1 MVIAFETKKI
11 RQLCESNTKAKIILG
26 NDAAE
31 KLKHRLADLR
41 AVNSVTELIMGNP
54 RQVDHSDYDQYK
66 VSISDD
72 IFIYFKANH
81 NSNPL
86 LPNKDVDWT
95 KVSRIKIVK
104 IGSDHG

>member
-1 MVIAFETKKI
+1 MVIAFETKII

-26 NDAAE
+26 NNAAV

-41 AVNSVTELIMGNP
+41 AVNNVTELLMGNP
-54 RQVDHSDYDQYK
+54 SQLDHSNYDLYK

-86 LPNKDVDWT
+86 LPNNNVDWT
-95 KVSRIKIVK
+95 KVNRIKIVK
-104 IGSDHG
+104 IGSEHG